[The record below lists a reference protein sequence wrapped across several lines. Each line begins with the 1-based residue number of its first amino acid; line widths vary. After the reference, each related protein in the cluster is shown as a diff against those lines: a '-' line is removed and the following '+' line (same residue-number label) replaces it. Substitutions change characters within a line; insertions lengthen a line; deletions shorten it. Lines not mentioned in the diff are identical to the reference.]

1 MKLEEDLK
9 NLLSLQTVGEYIKV
23 ENILTNDEKGKKD
36 KINKLYEI
44 YTCPDKDWEFNEVKL
59 KSILENADEE
69 SKNTKTIDWNIRN
82 IKPFREE
89 FTVEKFWFKNTG
101 KEETPYKDLEAG
113 EGSVIAFKDGI
124 NTIFYKG
131 EYLEGG
137 EMYANQAKAVVADA
151 ENQPSVI
158 DNSTN
163 DENKKKEEATSANY
177 SKFIYAYFPPKLYL
191 SPNNKA
197 YFILTQ
203 GKNMLRIR
211 DQAVI
216 RFYFN
221 LKPKKSNVNTT
232 NFETYEES
240 AERFKKRVNEFVNSF
255 ENYLNKRRIPFQ
267 FKLPISLENFQRA
280 DTFVLYVAQKHYYYL
295 YEFITTK
302 AKQYSDILGEVT
314 PLFTKPFANIKGVS
328 IADDPDVSGDSFGIN
343 RCALIYDII
352 EKLAKFDDVKY
363 TMTVANI
370 ITELHN
376 LGYDFDNEFYRNP
389 YTKYRYDF
397 VLDNTEIGISN
408 NFIFDGRWYL
418 YLYGRVALNYA
429 LDLVGNAIWLEHNKL
444 TWMTY
449 YESDDK
455 KEKCYRLVDKEESA
469 LIFWYLRQIIGF
481 SWMRDYFPLNVIRII
496 LDESKI
502 TNTED
507 HNVWE
512 RIKQLFYKDLKEE
525 YDLIQ
530 KNRKKFEWSLKAF
543 SGIVEVYAKNIED
556 YSNAVRG
563 DFQED
568 EIEKIY
574 TMEKDEFGKKTDL
587 NKIAR
592 KIYYKYLKPLYP
604 IRNFYKNYEYVPTER
619 GKLQIAMMI
628 LSIYDPNIFRKLEPQ
643 QESSQKSLFQKA
655 KSKLQ
660 VLLPVSKLW
669 S

>member
-1 MKLEEDLK
+1 MKLEDDLK
-9 NLLSLQTVGEYIKV
+9 TLLSIQTIGEYIKV
-23 ENILTNDEKGKKD
+23 GDILTYDEKGKKD

-44 YTCPDKDWEFNEVKL
+44 YTCPDKSWEFNENKL
-59 KSILENADEE
+59 KSIRGYTNQ
-69 SKNTKTIDWNIRN
+69 KIDWNIRS

-137 EMYANQAKAVVADA
+137 EIYANQVKTVVTDTAK
-151 ENQPSVI
+151 QPSVM

-163 DENKKKEEATSANY
+163 DENNKKEESTSANY
-177 SKFIYAYFPPKLYL
+177 SKFIYAYFPTKLYL

-211 DQAVI
+211 EQAVV

-221 LKPKKSNVNTT
+221 LKPKKKNVDTKS
-232 NFETYEES
+232 FEAYEKSVES
-240 AERFKKRVNEFVNSF
+240 FKKRVNEFVNSF

-295 YEFITTK
+295 YEFIQEHSNK
-302 AKQYSDILGEVT
+302 YEDILGEVT
-314 PLFTKPFANIKGVS
+314 PLFTKPFANTNGVS
-328 IADDPDVSGDSFGIN
+328 IADDPDVAGDSFGIN
-343 RCALIYDII
+343 RCALVYDII
-352 EKLAKFDDVKY
+352 KKLAQIDDVKD
-363 TMTVANI
+363 TMTVASV

-376 LGYDFDNEFYRNP
+376 RGYDLDNEFYRNP
-389 YTKYRYDF
+389 YTKYKYDF
-397 VLDNTEIGISN
+397 VPDNAEIKIPN
-408 NFIFDGRWYL
+408 NFFFDGRWYL

-429 LDLVGNAIWLEHNKL
+429 LDLVISAVWLEPDKL
-444 TWMTY
+444 TWLTY

-455 KEKCYRLVDKEESA
+455 KEKYYRLVDKEESA

-481 SWMRDYFPLNVIRII
+481 SWMRDYFPSNVINII
-496 LDESKI
+496 FNESEI
-502 TNTED
+502 THTDAN
-507 HNVWE
+507 NLWKS
-512 RIKQLFYKDLKEE
+512 IKQLFSKDLKED

-530 KNRKKFEWSLKAF
+530 KNRKKFEWSLEAF
-543 SGIVEVYAKNIED
+543 SGIVEVYAKNIEA

-563 DFQED
+563 DSQED

-574 TMEKDEFGKKTDL
+574 TMEKDEFSANGDL
-587 NKIAR
+587 SKIAR

-604 IRNFYKNYEYVPTER
+604 IKNYYKNYEYVPTDR

-628 LSIYDPNIFRKLEPQ
+628 LSIYDPSIFKKLEPQ
-643 QESSQKSLFQKA
+643 VESLQKSLFQKA

-660 VLLPVSKLW
+660 VLLLVSKLW